1 MDFCLC
7 LQKAEKNKSC
17 VSVLNGYRQVVKGII
32 RTGMA
37 IKRILLTSLLV
48 ASAAASGAEQF
59 VVQDIKI
66 EGLQRVALGA
76 ALLKMP
82 VRVGDTVDSQD
93 VSDIIK
99 ALYAS
104 GNFEDIKVLRD
115 NDVLVV
121 QVKER
126 PTIASIAFSGNKA
139 IKEEQLQQNLDASGI
154 RVGESLDRTT
164 LSKIEKG
171 LEDFYYSVGKY
182 NASVKAVVTPL
193 PRNRAD
199 LKFVFTEGVSAKIQ
213 QINFIGNEVFDDE
226 SLLSRFD
233 LNVDVSWWNFLS
245 DDKYQKQVLAAD
257 IESLKSYY
265 LNRGYLK
272 FKIESTQVA
281 ISPDKKGVYITLVL
295 NEGKQYKVKD
305 VRFRGELIGKE
316 EEFEQLVPFEDGD
329 TYNGSLVTSLEENI
343 KKVLGEAGYAYPQVH
358 TVPEFDEDKQ
368 EVVLTFHV
376 ETGKRIYVRDIR
388 FTGNLI
394 TKDEVL
400 RREMRQMEGSWLNSK
415 AIEMGKTRLN
425 RTGFFET
432 VDVQTMRVPGTDDQ
446 VDLVYKVKEAN
457 SGSINFGVGYGTESG
472 VSFQVGLQ
480 QDNFAGTGNRV
491 GISATTNDYQQN
503 VSLEY
508 RDPYWNLDGVSLG
521 GKVFYNRFEASDA
534 GIVDY
539 TNESYGSS
547 LTWGFPYDELNFFEM
562 GIGYTHNKIS
572 NLDPYIQVE
581 QFLEAQQDNLN
592 GGDILNVDDFDVT
605 LTWTRNNLNRG
616 YFPTAGNHQRFS
628 YTMTVPGSDV
638 QYFKMRYDARQ
649 YFPLTK
655 NHEFTLL
662 FRGRLGYGNGYGE
675 TNGVDNLYP
684 FYENFYAGGFTTLRG
699 FGSNSAG
706 PKAVYDEGSASG
718 SGNNGNNSE
727 YIATDDSVGG
737 NATVLASVELIVPTP
752 FASDE
757 SRSQVRT
764 SIFYDMASV
773 WDTEFDYDDDDS
785 IYGDAYYYDY
795 SDPTKYRSSYGAA
808 LQWMSPMG
816 PLVFSIARPI
826 KKYSGD
832 DEEFFTFTIGRTF

>member
-1 MDFCLC
+1 
-7 LQKAEKNKSC
+7 
-17 VSVLNGYRQVVKGII
+17 
-32 RTGMA
+32 MA

-48 ASAAASGAEQF
+48 ASTAASGAEQF
-59 VVQDIKI
+59 VVQDINV

-93 VSDIIK
+93 ISDVIK

-104 GNFEDIKVLRD
+104 GNFEDIKVYRD
-115 NDVLVV
+115 GDALLVK
-121 QVKER
+121 VKER
-126 PTIASIAFSGNKA
+126 PTIASIAFSGNQA
-139 IKEEQLQQNLDASGI
+139 IKEEQLQQNLDASDI
-154 RVGESLDRTT
+154 RVGEALDRTT
-164 LSKIEKG
+164 LSQIEKG

-199 LKFVFTEGVSAKIQ
+199 LKFVFTEGGSAKIQ

-226 SLLSRFD
+226 ELESRFD
-233 LNVDVSWWNFLS
+233 LNADVSWWNFLS
-245 DDKYQKQVLAAD
+245 DDKYQKQVLAGD
-257 IESLKSYY
+257 IESLRSYY

-272 FKIESTQVA
+272 FKIDSTQVA

-295 NEGKQYKVKD
+295 DEGKPYTVKD
-305 VRFRGELIGKE
+305 VKFSGELIGKE
-316 EEFEQLVPFEDGD
+316 TEFEQLVPFESGD
-329 TYNGSLVTSLEENI
+329 IYNGGEVTSLEERV
-343 KKVLGEAGYAYPQVH
+343 KKLLGEAGYAYPQVR
-358 TVPEFDEDKQ
+358 TVPEFDDEKQ
-368 EVVLTFHV
+368 EVVLNLHI

-388 FTGNLI
+388 FTGNLL

-415 AIEMGKTRLN
+415 SIETGKTRLN
-425 RTGFFET
+425 RTGFFES
-432 VDVQTMRVPGTDDQ
+432 VDVQTVRVSGTDDQ

-457 SGSINFGVGYGTESG
+457 SGSVNFGIGYGTESG

-503 VSLEY
+503 ISLEY

-521 GKVFYNRFEASDA
+521 GKVFYNKFEASDA

-539 TNESYGSS
+539 TNESYGTS
-547 LTWGFPYDELNFFEM
+547 LTWGFPFDELNFFQA
-562 GIGYTHNKIS
+562 GIGYTHTKIE
-572 NLDPYIQVE
+572 NLDPYVQVQ
-581 QFLEAQQDNLN
+581 QFLCNL
-592 GGDILNVDDFDVT
+592 GDCDATDLQSDDFDVT

-616 YFPTAGNHQRFS
+616 YFPTAGSHQRFT

-638 QYFKMRYDARQ
+638 QYFKARYDTRQ

-655 NHEFTLL
+655 KHEFTLL
-662 FRGRLGYGNGYGE
+662 LRGRLGYGNGYGQ
-675 TNGVDNLYP
+675 TDGADNLYP

-706 PKAVYDEGSASG
+706 PKAVYDEGSLSASG
-718 SGNNGNNSE
+718 NSGNNSG
-727 YIATDDSVGG
+727 YIVSDDSVGG
-737 NATVLASVELIVPTP
+737 NATALASVELIVPTP

-757 SRSQVRT
+757 MQSQIRT

-773 WDTEFDYDDDDS
+773 WDTEFDDNSDNVL
-785 IYGDAYYYDY
+785 YGQRYYYDY
-795 SDPTKYRSSYGAA
+795 SDPTNYRSSYGAA

-816 PLVFSIARPI
+816 PLVFALAKPI
-826 KKYSGD
+826 KKYDGD